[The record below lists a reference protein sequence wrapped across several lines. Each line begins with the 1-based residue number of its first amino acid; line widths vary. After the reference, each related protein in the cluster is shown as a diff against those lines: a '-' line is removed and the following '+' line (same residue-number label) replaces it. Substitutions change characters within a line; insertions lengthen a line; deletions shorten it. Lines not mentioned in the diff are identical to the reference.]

1 MVARCPPAA
10 PSRCFTRAAHPVK
23 KRALCPQY
31 SSQSPRAVGSHWTT
45 VSHMT
50 IPEPIAGVQ
59 EIEYADWANLEL
71 EVGPFPLNIKDR
83 KWGRDGDPEG
93 NQGVIRV

>member
-1 MVARCPPAA
+1 M
-10 PSRCFTRAAHPVK
+10 K

-31 SSQSPRAVGSHWTT
+31 SSQSPRAVGSHGTT

-50 IPEPIAGVQ
+50 ILEPITGVQ
-59 EIEYADWANLEL
+59 MKEYADWANLEL
-71 EVGPFPLNIKDR
+71 EVGPFPLTIKDR
-83 KWGRDGDPEG
+83 KWGRDGDPEE